1 MNPGM
6 FGYVG
11 QSSGAGVKSI
21 QRGTV
26 TATTAGATVTIAA
39 VNTSKSMLNNLGGS
53 GVDGGSGYAVIPSLV
68 LTNAT
73 TITARHENL
82 GGSGAV
88 VSWELVE
95 YF

>member
-39 VNTSKSMLNNLGGS
+39 VNTSKALLNNLGGS
-53 GVDGGSGYAVIPSLV
+53 GVDNASSFAVTPRLV

-73 TITARHENL
+73 TITAWCESL
-82 GGSGAV
+82 GPAGAI
-88 VSWELVE
+88 VSWEMME